1 MLQRGWL
8 AAFVA
13 ALLGIATSASAAP
26 ILYQYTSGQAT
37 ITATA
42 GSSTLAIKTLD
53 LNGIFA
59 EFDESTITLTN
70 FNFQTAPNQWL
81 VLSTFYGG
89 FDQVWINSANVV
101 PGAGY
106 GPFAPGT
113 TLPGVGHYQVSVMPV
128 VVNGVYTAKNSIT
141 SATLG
146 PAPISYTNVTPLNA
160 NIDISAGTFTL
171 QGVTLGIVPVPGEA
185 LPVVVTANLTFHG
198 AHQVPVPEAQ
208 SFALA
213 ALALG
218 MLALAR
224 RASRTVEN

>member
-1 MLQRGWL
+1 MLRRGCF
-8 AAFVA
+8 AALVA
-13 ALLGIATSASAAP
+13 ALLATAGSALAAP
-26 ILYQYTSGQAT
+26 VLYSYSSGQAT

-42 GSSTLAIKTLD
+42 GATTLAIKTLN

-106 GPFAPGT
+106 GPAVPGS
-113 TLPGVGHYQVSVMPV
+113 TLPGLGHYQVSVMPV
-128 VVNGVYTAKNSIT
+128 VVNGVYTAKNSVT

-146 PAPISYTNVTPLNA
+146 PVPISYTNVTPLNA
-160 NIDISAGTFTL
+160 NIDITAGTFTL

-185 LPVVVTANLTFHG
+185 QPVIVTANLTFQG
-198 AHQVPVPEAQ
+198 GTGVPVPEVG
-208 SFALA
+208 SFGLA

-218 MLALAR
+218 MLSLAR
-224 RASRTVEN
+224 AARTRES

>member
-1 MLQRGWL
+1 MLRRGCL
-8 AAFVA
+8 AACVA

-37 ITATA
+37 ITVSA
-42 GSSTLAIKTLD
+42 GSSTLAIQTLN

-59 EFDESTITLTN
+59 KFDESTLTLTD
-70 FNFQTAPNQWL
+70 FNFQTTPNQWL
-81 VLSTFYGG
+81 VLNTMYGG

-101 PGAGY
+101 PGVGY
-106 GPFAPGT
+106 AT
-113 TLPGVGHYQVSVMPV
+113 LSSSVLPGVGHYQVSVAPV

-146 PAPISYTNVTPLNA
+146 PAAISYTNVTPLNA
-160 NIDISAGTFTL
+160 NIDITGGTFTL

-185 LPVVVTANLTFHG
+185 LPVIVTANLTFQG
-198 AHQVPVPEAQ
+198 AEPVPAPEAQ

-224 RASRTVEN
+224 RASRTLEN

>member
-1 MLQRGWL
+1 MLRRGYL
-8 AAFVA
+8 AALVA

-26 ILYQYTSGQAT
+26 ILYQYSSGQAT

-42 GSSTLAIKTLD
+42 GSTTLAIKTLD

-70 FNFQTAPNQWL
+70 FNFQTSPNQWL
-81 VLSTFYGG
+81 LLSTFYGG

-101 PGAGY
+101 PGPGY
-106 GPFAPGT
+106 GPFVPGS
-113 TLPGVGHYQVSVMPV
+113 TLPGVGHYQVSVVPV

-146 PAPISYTNVTPLNA
+146 PVPISYTNATPLNA
-160 NIDISAGTFTL
+160 NIDITAGTFTL
-171 QGVTLGIVPVPGEA
+171 QGVTLGIVPVPGETA
-185 LPVVVTANLTFHG
+185 PVIVTANLTFQG
-198 AHQVPVPEAQ
+198 AQQIPVPEPG
-208 SFALA
+208 SFALG

-218 MLALAR
+218 LFLAR
-224 RASRTVEN
+224 RASRTLEN

>member
-1 MLQRGWL
+1 MLRRGCL
-8 AAFVA
+8 AALIA
-13 ALLGIATSASAAP
+13 ALLGIAASASAAP

-37 ITATA
+37 ITVTA
-42 GSSTLAIKTLD
+42 GASTLAIKTLN

-59 EFDESTITLTN
+59 EFDEGAIALTG
-70 FNFQTAPNQWL
+70 FNFQTAPDQWL
-81 VLSTFYGG
+81 VLSTVYGG

-106 GPFAPGT
+106 AT
-113 TLPGVGHYQVSVMPV
+113 VSSAVLPGVGHYQVSVAPV
-128 VVNGVYTAKNSIT
+128 VVNGVYTARNSIT

-160 NIDISAGTFTL
+160 NIDLTAGTFTL
-171 QGVTLGIVPVPGEA
+171 QGVTLGIVPVPGES
-185 LPVVVTANLTFHG
+185 LPVIVTANLTFQG
-198 AHQVPVPEAQ
+198 AQQVPVPEAP

-218 MLALAR
+218 LLALAR
-224 RASRTVEN
+224 RRSRTLEN